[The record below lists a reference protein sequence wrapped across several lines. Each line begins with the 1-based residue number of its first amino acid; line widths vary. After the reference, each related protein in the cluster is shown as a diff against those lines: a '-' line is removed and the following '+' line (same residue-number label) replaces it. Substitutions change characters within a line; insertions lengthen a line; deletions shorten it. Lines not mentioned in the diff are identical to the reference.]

1 MSPWRKLR
9 LLIEN
14 PFQLWIFFAN
24 RGFFNYMDD
33 EKYLRYRY
41 RCLMRK
47 KLSLERPRSFNEKI
61 QWLKLYDRKPIYNS
75 MVDKYEAKNYVGD
88 LIGEQYIIPTY
99 GVWNNFDEIDFD
111 SLPDQFVIKC
121 THDSGGIVIVR
132 DKNKFDK
139 EHAKKVI
146 ERALN
151 KDFYLIGREWPY
163 KDLEHRIIIEKYISN
178 RDNDLGLIDYKFYCF
193 NGEPKFLYIS
203 AGLEDHDKAR
213 ISFVSLEWER
223 LPFYRTDF
231 KQFEQLPEKPTNYE
245 EMIHICKKLAEGI
258 RFIRVDLYEID
269 NRIYFSE
276 LTFHPCSGFMPLND
290 EKYDLEI
297 GEMLELSK

>member
-178 RDNDLGLIDYKFYCF
+178 RDNDLGLIDW
-193 NGEPKFLYIS
+193 S
-203 AGLEDHDKAR
+203 R
-213 ISFVSLEWER
+213 IL
-223 LPFYRTDF
+223 L
-231 KQFEQLPEKPTNYE
+231 
-245 EMIHICKKLAEGI
+245 
-258 RFIRVDLYEID
+258 
-269 NRIYFSE
+269 
-276 LTFHPCSGFMPLND
+276 
-290 EKYDLEI
+290 
-297 GEMLELSK
+297 

>member
-1 MSPWRKLR
+1 
-9 LLIEN
+9 
-14 PFQLWIFFAN
+14 
-24 RGFFNYMDD
+24 
-33 EKYLRYRY
+33 
-41 RCLMRK
+41 
-47 KLSLERPRSFNEKI
+47 
-61 QWLKLYDRKPIYNS
+61 

>member
-1 MSPWRKLR
+1 
-9 LLIEN
+9 
-14 PFQLWIFFAN
+14 
-24 RGFFNYMDD
+24 
-33 EKYLRYRY
+33 
-41 RCLMRK
+41 MRK

>member
-178 RDNDLGLIDYKFYCF
+178 RDNDLGLID
-193 NGEPKFLYIS
+193 
-203 AGLEDHDKAR
+203 
-213 ISFVSLEWER
+213 
-223 LPFYRTDF
+223 
-231 KQFEQLPEKPTNYE
+231 
-245 EMIHICKKLAEGI
+245 
-258 RFIRVDLYEID
+258 
-269 NRIYFSE
+269 
-276 LTFHPCSGFMPLND
+276 
-290 EKYDLEI
+290 
-297 GEMLELSK
+297 